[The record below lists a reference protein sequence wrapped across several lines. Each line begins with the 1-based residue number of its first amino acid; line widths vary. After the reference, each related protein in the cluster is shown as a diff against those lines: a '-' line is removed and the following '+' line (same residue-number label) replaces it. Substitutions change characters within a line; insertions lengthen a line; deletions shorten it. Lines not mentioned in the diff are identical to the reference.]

1 MSDATSDNLKISAN
15 DARLAA
21 RNVGVL
27 MATGILSKGLLFVWQ
42 ILLGNW
48 IGATNYGI
56 YGTVFGLFAIS
67 APLTGISMGL
77 IAIREIA
84 KKPETV
90 GQYAAA
96 MLFTQTLFSGVAYV
110 VLIIAGSYYGGDI
123 LAYTAIA
130 GLSLIIDMFGNIAHD
145 LFIAQEKMIVTSAM
159 EIVNV
164 LMRVALAGYA
174 IWLGWGLLGVFIAT
188 LITGAIRSA
197 IFWIIHWRQNLKF
210 DWKFSWQILAIPM
223 LINMLPLAAGAVLSL
238 GYDHADKLMMTG
250 IIGETNTGYLQPAFL
265 IHFGVIEL
273 FSTAILVAMYPLMAK
288 YHSANEDETFGFI
301 VEKLMRF
308 MLMLALPIA
317 IALTVFA
324 DDVIQL
330 IFNPEFLPTIPILRV
345 YVWYTLLTLVSNVFS
360 KALLI
365 QNRQRYTLI
374 VTGAALG
381 LNIIVNFVLLTTT
394 GNPIGAAIAS
404 VVAQALALILLA
416 QTFRANG
423 FNPAGII
430 PGLLRLLIVGAVA
443 GVVMLFAGQ
452 IFWIV
457 GLIIG
462 GLVYLAGI
470 LFGRVLS
477 DADWDLL
484 YRLTAAMPGGSVIRR
499 YWQRDV
505 SINW

>member
-1 MSDATSDNLKISAN
+1 MSDSSSDVVKISAG
-15 DARLAA
+15 DAKRAA

-27 MATGILSKGLLFVWQ
+27 MLTGILSKGLLFVWQ

-48 IGATNYGI
+48 IGVTDYGI

-84 KKPETV
+84 KKPEQI

-96 MLFTQTLFSGVAYV
+96 MLFIQTLFSGGAYL
-110 VLIIAGSYYGGDI
+110 VLIFAGTFYGGDI

-145 LFIAQEKMIVTSAM
+145 LFIAQEKMMVTSAM
-159 EIVNV
+159 EIINV
-164 LMRVALAGYA
+164 ILRVALAGYA
-174 IWLGWGLLGVFIAT
+174 IWTGWGLLGVFIAT

-197 IFWIIHWRQNLKF
+197 IFWVIHWQQGLQL
-210 DWKFSWQILAIPM
+210 DWQFKWDILAIPM
-223 LINMLPLAAGAVLSL
+223 LINMLPLAMGAVLSL

-288 YHSANEDETFGFI
+288 YHSSDGNETFGFI

-317 IALTVFA
+317 IGLTVFS
-324 DDVIQL
+324 DDVIKL
-330 IFNPEFLPTIPILRV
+330 IFNDEFLPTIPILRV
-345 YVWYTLLTLVSNVFS
+345 YVWYTLLTLVSNVFA

-381 LNIIVNFVLLTTT
+381 LNIVVNYVLLSKT
-394 GNPIGAAIAS
+394 GEPIGAAIAS
-404 VVAQALALILLA
+404 VLAQALALVLLA

-423 FNPAGII
+423 FNWSGIV
-430 PGLLRLLIVGAVA
+430 PGLLRLLVVSTLA
-443 GVVMLFAGQ
+443 GIVMLFTGQ
-452 IFWIV
+452 IFWII

-470 LFGRVLS
+470 LFGQVLS
-477 DADWDLL
+477 DADRDLL
-484 YRLTAAMPGGSVIRR
+484 YRLTAAMPGGTFIRR